1 MEEVKIQHQFDF
13 PAWYMSQSDKFYLQ
27 NDGGNYT
34 DYNKANLR
42 LILRK
47 RGLRNRALDD
57 ENMSQI
63 DSYMTDLLNYLISVG
78 CELKAIKIQ
87 NGWLE
92 LDSLSDY
99 ELYKNLNQT
108 NSLKNLF
115 SF

>member
-1 MEEVKIQHQFDF
+1 
-13 PAWYMSQSDKFYLQ
+13 
-27 NDGGNYT
+27 
-34 DYNKANLR
+34 
-42 LILRK
+42 
-47 RGLRNRALDD
+47 
-57 ENMSQI
+57 
-63 DSYMTDLLNYLISVG
+63 MTDLLNYLISVG